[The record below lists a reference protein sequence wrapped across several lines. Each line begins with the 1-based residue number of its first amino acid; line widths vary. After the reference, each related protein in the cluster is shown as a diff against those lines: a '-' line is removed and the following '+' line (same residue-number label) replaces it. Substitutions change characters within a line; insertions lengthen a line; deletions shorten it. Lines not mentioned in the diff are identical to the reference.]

1 MSELREERTQWRD
14 LGLARRHSKWG
25 FEYPPV
31 DLDFLFLEHSNGKA
45 HAIIEYKS
53 EHSKKRYASSPVYQ
67 ALIDLGNKAAIPVIA
82 CRYSDDY
89 STYKATPLNVY
100 ARNYLQETKE
110 LSEAEWVSLLYEIK
124 GQLVSTELLESMKL
138 TI

>member
-25 FEYPPV
+25 FDYPPV

-53 EHSKKRYASSPVYQ
+53 EHSRKRYASSPVYQ
-67 ALIDLGNKAAIPVIA
+67 ALIDLCNKAAIPAIS

-100 ARNYLQETKE
+100 ARNYLHETKD

-124 GQLVSTELLESMKL
+124 GQVVSAELLENMKV